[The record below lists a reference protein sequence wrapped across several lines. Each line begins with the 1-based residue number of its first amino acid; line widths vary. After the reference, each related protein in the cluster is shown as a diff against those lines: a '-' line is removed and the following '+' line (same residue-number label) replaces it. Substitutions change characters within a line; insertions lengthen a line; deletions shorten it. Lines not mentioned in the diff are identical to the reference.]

1 MKKIKGMKKLLETV
15 LDVNVVNVS
24 KKDFTSKIWY
34 LAPGNTLKS
43 WTETCPFVTK
53 CKVWAW
59 KNGYSIS
66 TSIKFG
72 PNKEWLIQYE
82 TADEYID
89 RVSKEDVLAGEPNI
103 SEYLSTN
110 TEAEGVFKAC
120 IEIMKIIKKKKD

>member
-1 MKKIKGMKKLLETV
+1 MKRIKGMKKLLEAV
-15 LDVNVVNVS
+15 LGVNVVEVS

-34 LAPGNTLKS
+34 TRKGDSLKS
-43 WTETCPFVTK
+43 WTETCTFVIK
-53 CKVWAW
+53 CKEYAW

-89 RVSKEDVLAGEPNI
+89 RVSKEDALAGEPNI
-103 SEYLSTN
+103 SDYLSTN

-120 IEIMKIIKKKKD
+120 IEIMKILKDKK